1 MTLSELVTR
10 WRSDAEVLNRRGC
23 NAVADVLTR
32 CAAELDAARSM
43 EGDGSLTLQ
52 QASAESGYSESR
64 LRHLVAAGELQN
76 AGKKGAPRIRRS
88 DLPKKAAGVNV
99 FDATAAARRTA

>member
-1 MTLSELVTR
+1 MERFLRLP
-10 WRSDAEVLNRRGC
+10 AERR
-23 NAVADVLTR
+23 AQVF
-32 CAAELDAARSM
+32 
-43 EGDGSLTLQ
+43 Q